1 MDSLTQIIL
10 GAAVGEVAAGRKIGN
25 RAMLWGA
32 IAGTIP
38 DLDVMIGS
46 LFMNEINGL
55 AFHRAI
61 THSIFFAVVFSFLI
75 AYYTNWLYS
84 NGHHR
89 KQEYKV
95 TATIFGGLFMLLV
108 AGLFIFITGTFGGL
122 WGYVL
127 SSLVGSGILIYFSRR
142 LFYGYL
148 KEDQEKIDIG
158 YWSWYNLFFWSIF
171 THPLLDCLTV
181 YGTQLF
187 APFSNHRVAL
197 NNISVADPAY
207 TLPFLICLVC
217 ASLSA
222 RYYHSESSNN
232 IDKAF
237 KMSIA
242 GYAMRRNINA
252 AGIIITTLYI
262 GWTFYNKSKVNTV
275 MEHTLTEMNIDSERY
290 MTGPTIL
297 NNILWSATA
306 ETEKS
311 FYTGLYS
318 FYDDDKKFKLV
329 QIPKNHH
336 LIDPKPDDKVINTL
350 AWFSKDYYAVL
361 KRRDG
366 RLQINDMRYGT
377 FRGETTDE
385 NGYIFRFV
393 IEKDSLGYYQLQSA
407 DGGPERGN
415 EKAIFSDLYARIK
428 GDDIS
433 STR

>member
-32 IAGTIP
+32 VAGTIP

-46 LFMNEINGL
+46 LFMNDINGL
-55 AFHRAI
+55 AFHRGI

-89 KQEYKV
+89 KYGYKV
-95 TATIFGGLFMLLV
+95 TATIFGGLFTLLV
-108 AGLFIFITGTFGGL
+108 AAMFVFITGTFAGT
-122 WGYVL
+122 WGYVI
-127 SSLVGSGILIYFSRR
+127 SSVMGLGGLIYFDRR
-142 LFYGYL
+142 LFNGYL
-148 KEDQEKIDIG
+148 EEEQEKIDIG

-181 YGTQLF
+181 YGTQLY
-187 APFSNHRVAL
+187 APFSSHRVAL

-207 TLPFLICLVC
+207 TFPFLICVIA

-222 RYYHSESSNN
+222 RYYHSESGNN
-232 IDKAF
+232 IDKGF
-237 KMSIA
+237 RMSID
-242 GYAMRRNINA
+242 GYRLRRNINA
-252 AGIIITTLYI
+252 AGIIMGCAYI
-262 GWTFYNKSKVNTV
+262 GWTFYNKSKVNKV
-275 MEHTLTEMNIDSERY
+275 MEHTLAEMNIDAERY

-306 ETEKS
+306 ETEES

-318 FYDDDKKFKLV
+318 FNDKDQKFKLV
-329 QIPKNHH
+329 EIPKNYN

-350 AWFSKDYYAVL
+350 AWFSKDYYAVI

-366 RLQINDMRYGT
+366 RIQINDMRYGT

-393 IEKDSLGYYQLQSA
+393 VEKDSLGYYQLQSA

-415 EKAIFSDLYARIK
+415 EKEIFSDLYRRIK
-428 GDDIS
+428 GEDIGS
-433 STR
+433 R